1 MELADLLR
9 RLKLAGLTF
18 LTIMIIGMVGYSHI
32 GNASWLDAFYMT
44 SITIATIG
52 FREVVDLN
60 NSPAGKIFTVFL
72 AFSGIDV
79 FTYFLSN
86 LSALFIEGD
95 LRKSYYKIKRMK
107 KINKMEGHYI
117 ISGCGRVGRNIA
129 LELFD
134 SDRKFVITDLDE
146 KVLDKFIPEI
156 PETPFVSGDSTND
169 EFLESL
175 NIGKAAG
182 IFVCAKDDNTNLV
195 ICITARQLNSDIRI
209 ITRISDVAH
218 TSKMRRAG
226 ADSIV
231 SPNYI
236 GGLRMASEMVRPTVA
251 SFITEMVTMS
261 DGEVTHNLRMEEVK
275 VSKEFDGKTVEELP
289 TSGCDATMV
298 LAIKTLNGWVYN
310 PKKDQKL
317 SIGDQVILMTTPKE
331 HKLIQSRL

>member
-9 RLKLAGLTF
+9 RLKLAGLAF
-18 LTIMIIGMVGYSHI
+18 LTIMAIGIVGYSYI

-52 FREVVDLN
+52 FREVIDLN
-60 NSPAGKIFTVFL
+60 NSPAGKIFTIFL
-72 AFSGIDV
+72 AFSGIGV

-134 SDRKFVITDLDE
+134 TERNFVITDIDQ
-146 KVLDKFIPEI
+146 KVLEKFIPEI

-195 ICITARQLNSDIRI
+195 ICITARQLNQHIRI
-209 ITRISDVAH
+209 ITRITDVAH

-226 ADSIV
+226 ANSIV

-251 SFITEMVTMS
+251 SFIKDMVTMS
-261 DGEVTHNLRMEEVK
+261 DGEVTHHLRMEEIEISEK
-275 VSKEFDGKTVEELP
+275 FDGKKVEELP
-289 TSGCDATMV
+289 TNGCDATLV
-298 LAIKTLNGWVYN
+298 LAVKTQGGWLYN
-310 PKKDQKL
+310 PKKDIKL
-317 SIGDQVILMTTPKE
+317 STGDYIVLMTTPKE
-331 HKLIQSRL
+331 HKLIASRL

>member
-72 AFSGIDV
+72 AFSGIGV